1 MTMDDYGVLTAP
13 DTLRIERELPG
24 PIERVWD
31 YLTDSDKRGTWLASG
46 AMEPRVGGAV
56 EHVFRNSQ
64 LTRDDD
70 APPKKYEKYAC
81 ESTLRGRITA
91 YEPPRRLSYLWGES
105 SEVTF
110 ELEPRGNRV
119 RLVVTHQRL
128 GSRDEI
134 LSVSG
139 GWHAHLEILAARLA
153 GTEPPGFW
161 RTHTKLEAE
170 YAKRIPA
177 H

>member
-1 MTMDDYGVLTAP
+1 MDSYGVLTAP

-24 PIERVWD
+24 PIERVWT
-31 YLTDSDKRGTWLASG
+31 YLTDSEKRGTWLASG
-46 AMEPRVGGAV
+46 PMDLRVGGAV
-56 EHVFRNSQ
+56 EHVFRNSE

-70 APPKKYEKYAC
+70 APPKKYEKYAG
-81 ESTLRGRITA
+81 ESKLHGRVTA
-91 YEPPRRLSYLWGES
+91 CEPPRRLSYLWGDS

-110 ELEPRGNRV
+110 ELEPRGDRV

-139 GWHAHLEILAARLA
+139 GWHTHLEILASRLA

-161 RTHTKLEAE
+161 RTHTRLEAE
-170 YAKRIPA
+170 YARRLTA
-177 H
+177 G